1 MDYSKLY
8 RTMRPFLFFVCL
20 ALGLGM
26 QSAKA
31 QTEVTDY
38 RPGIT
43 EEGIT
48 YFLPTTGVRVVITT
62 TRTHY
67 TPGELCSY
75 ARRYLPTEHAVQKA
89 YDIWHIDKIEI
100 HTFGIPDSQKAY
112 TIKLNPK
119 SSAPLVAL
127 APDGRLLAVN
137 TQALAETPLPQAE
150 TKPLDDSTINAS
162 EYKTQEI
169 LNAGSLGKMAELVA
183 NEIFDTR
190 DKREALTKGEADFM
204 PKDGAQLQIM
214 LKQLE
219 RREKALLQLFCGTT
233 QTEQHTVVKDFCPTQ
248 EMGKGLLIRF
258 SKYLGFVDAD
268 DLGGAPFYVSVK
280 KIGTLPARTD
290 TEAQKK
296 KKKEEEDLR
305 YIVPGKAEIKI
316 YSDDKEWAAGAFPL
330 AQFGYIEHLGGD
342 LFNKRF
348 TTKVQIDGRT
358 GALLR
363 IDAERPQ

>member
-1 MDYSKLY
+1 MEHTKPHAP
-8 RTMRPFLFFVCL
+8 MCAFLLLACL
-20 ALGLGM
+20 FLGTGL
-26 QSAKA
+26 QTAQA
-31 QTEVTDY
+31 QTEVTAY
-38 RPGIT
+38 QPGIT

-48 YFLPTTGVRVVITT
+48 YFLPKTGVRVAITA
-62 TRTHY
+62 TRTRH
-67 TPGELCSY
+67 TPGELCQY
-75 ARRYLPTEHAVQKA
+75 ANRYLPTEDAIQST
-89 YDIWHIDKIEI
+89 YDTWRIDKVELY
-100 HTFGIPDSQKAY
+100 TFGTPDTQRAY

-137 TQALAETPLPQAE
+137 TKAAAEASLPQAE
-150 TKPLDDSTINAS
+150 VTPLDDSTISAS

-219 RREKALLQLFCGTT
+219 LREKALTQLFCGTT
-233 QTEQHTVVKDFCPTQ
+233 QTEQHVVVKDFYPTDD
-248 EMGKGLLIRF
+248 MNRSLLMRF

-280 KIGTLPARTD
+280 NLKTLPAMS
-290 TEAQKK
+290 EAETAKK

-305 YIVPGKAEIKI
+305 YIVPGKAEIRI
-316 YSDDKEWAAGAFPL
+316 FTDDKEWATGSFPL

-348 TTKVQIDGRT
+348 TTTVQIDGRT
-358 GALLR
+358 GALQR